1 MSEPEGREQAA
12 AAPNGAANA
21 PVSESRRERL
31 GRHSH
36 RTRLYLTAAVLV
48 ACLVLIVVLVVENT
62 RQVRVGWVFGYSTI
76 SLVYLV
82 VFATVLGWI
91 LGVATSIVF
100 HRRTRTRPRARRGS

>member
-1 MSEPEGREQAA
+1 MSEPESTEQPAG
-12 AAPNGAANA
+12 APPA
-21 PVSESRRERL
+21 PATPPAGESRLERL

-36 RTRLYLTAAVLV
+36 RTRLYLTAGVLV

-62 RQVRVGWVFGYSTI
+62 RQVRVGWVFGYSNI

-91 LGVATSIVF
+91 LGVATSIAF
-100 HRRTRTRPRARRGS
+100 RRRTRTRHSR